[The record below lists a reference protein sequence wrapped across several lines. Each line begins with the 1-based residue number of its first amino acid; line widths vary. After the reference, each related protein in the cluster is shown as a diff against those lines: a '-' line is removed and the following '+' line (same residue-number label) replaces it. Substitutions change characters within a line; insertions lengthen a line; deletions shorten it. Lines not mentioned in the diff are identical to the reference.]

1 MSGRSRSRTAAVG
14 IVTAGVLGGL
24 LVVVGGAGAQPQ
36 LPPVAPEDLVSSV
49 LAATDPGPFA
59 GTVTLE
65 NNLGLPALPD
75 APQAANGTSTATVW
89 SGGDR
94 KGRVAL
100 PSDGAE
106 RTLVSD
112 GTTHWAWNSADRTV
126 VRGPLGAQDRSTP
139 ADPTA
144 AAAKAIADL
153 RASSTVA
160 VDGTAS
166 VAGRDAYELVLTPAP
181 TERTLLREVRVAV
194 DAEKRIP
201 LRLVVLATG
210 STEPA
215 LQVGFSKLEFG
226 PQDPALFT
234 FTPPPGAT
242 VTDEPARDPAAEQAR
257 AAATTVGDGWD
268 TVKIMRKPADTTPN
282 TAGPST
288 AAPDAASPG
297 ARPDAPDLST
307 IGTPVT
313 GSWGSGR
320 LVTTVVGS
328 AIITDDGRVA
338 AGAVPEQVLTEALSR

>member
-1 MSGRSRSRTAAVG
+1 MSGSSKGRIAAVG

-24 LVVVGGAGAQPQ
+24 LVVAGGAGAQPQ

-49 LAATDPGPFA
+49 LAAPDPGPFT
-59 GTVTLE
+59 GTVALE

-75 APQAANGTSTATVW
+75 APQAANGTSTATIW
-89 SGGDR
+89 SGGEK

-126 VRGPLGAQDRSTP
+126 VRGPVGAQDRTTS

-144 AAAKAIADL
+144 AASKAIADL

-166 VAGRDAYELVLTPAP
+166 VAGRNAYELVLTPTP

-242 VTDEPARDPAAEQAR
+242 VTDEPARDPAAEQTR

-268 TVKIMRKPADTTPN
+268 TVKIMRRPATPDTT
-282 TAGPST
+282 
-288 AAPDAASPG
+288 APDAAAPDS
-297 ARPDAPDLST
+297 ARPDAPDLSS

-320 LVTTVVGS
+320 LITTAVGS
-328 AIITDDGRVA
+328 AIVTDDGRVA

>member
-1 MSGRSRSRTAAVG
+1 LAAG

-24 LVVVGGAGAQPQ
+24 LVVAGGAGAQPQ
-36 LPPVAPEDLVSSV
+36 LPPVAPEDLVSSG
-49 LAATDPGPFA
+49 LAAPDPGPFH
-59 GTVTLE
+59 GTVKRD

-75 APQAANGTSTATVW
+75 APQVANGSNTATVW

-126 VRGPLGAQDRSTP
+126 VRGPVGPQDRTTP

-144 AAAKAIADL
+144 AATKAIADL

-194 DAEKRIP
+194 DAEKRMP

-210 STEPA
+210 STDPA

-234 FTPPPGAT
+234 FTPPAGAT
-242 VTDEPARDPAAEQAR
+242 VTDEPAQDPAAEQAR

-268 TVKIMRKPADTTPN
+268 TVKIMRRPAT
-282 TAGPST
+282 
-288 AAPDAASPG
+288 PDAATTTT
-297 ARPDAPDLST
+297 RPDAPDLST
-307 IGTPVT
+307 VGAPVT

-320 LVTTVVGS
+320 LITTAVGS
-328 AIITDDGRVA
+328 AIVTDVGRVA
-338 AGAVPEQVLTEALSR
+338 AGAVPPQVLSEALSR